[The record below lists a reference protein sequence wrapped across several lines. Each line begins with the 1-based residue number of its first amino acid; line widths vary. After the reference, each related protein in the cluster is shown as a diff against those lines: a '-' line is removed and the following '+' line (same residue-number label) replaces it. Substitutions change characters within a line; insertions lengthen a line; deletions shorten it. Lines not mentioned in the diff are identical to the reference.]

1 MRRVTARPMEQP
13 SGREFDFPPTSGV
26 WSGWFGLVFVAG
38 TITVIAWHGFTPLG
52 VRFTVGLVLA
62 GVLIYAFMLRPRI
75 QVRGG
80 AVRLVNP
87 FHVVEIPLPLVRS
100 VLVRSATYIFVGD
113 RRKKYVGVAVGRD
126 PRDLTRSR
134 NGTWTVG
141 RGSESFAGYRR
152 PDGSAPPPVAL
163 QVPDILE
170 EWVERL
176 ARDARAHDDGH
187 DLRVE
192 RTLIWPLILPTLAL
206 AVLLAVV
213 VAAA

>member
-1 MRRVTARPMEQP
+1 M
-13 SGREFDFPPTSGV
+13 GREFDFPPTSGV

-38 TITVIAWHGFTPLG
+38 TIVVIGWHGFTPLG
-52 VRFTVGLVLA
+52 IRFTVGLALA

-80 AVRLVNP
+80 ALRLVNP
-87 FHVVEIPLPLVRS
+87 FHEVEIPLALVRT
-100 VLVRSATYIFVGD
+100 VVVRSATYVFVGE
-113 RRKKYVGVAVGRD
+113 RRRRYVGVAVGRD

-134 NGTWTVG
+134 NGTWTVS

-152 PDGSAPPPVAL
+152 PDGSAPARVPL

-170 EWVERL
+170 EWVDRL
-176 ARDARAHDDGH
+176 AREARTRADGRDVEG
-187 DLRVE
+187 DLEVA

-213 VAAA
+213 VTTA

>member
-1 MRRVTARPMEQP
+1 M
-13 SGREFDFPPTSGV
+13 GREFDFPPTSGV
-26 WSGWFGLVFVAG
+26 WSGWFGLAFVAG

-52 VRFTVGLVLA
+52 VQFTVGLVLA

-80 AVRLVNP
+80 RVRLVNP

-100 VLVRSATYIFVGD
+100 VLVRSATYVFVGE

-134 NGTWTVG
+134 NGTWTVS

-152 PDGSAPPPVAL
+152 PDGSSPTAGRAAGARHPRGVGRAARPRRTGARRREATSGSSAP
-163 QVPDILE
+163 
-170 EWVERL
+170 
-176 ARDARAHDDGH
+176 
-187 DLRVE
+187 
-192 RTLIWPLILPTLAL
+192 
-206 AVLLAVV
+206 
-213 VAAA
+213 

>member
-1 MRRVTARPMEQP
+1 MRRVTARPMEP
-13 SGREFDFPPTSGV
+13 PRGREFDFPPTSGV
-26 WSGWFGLVFVAG
+26 WSGWFGLAFVAG

-52 VRFTVGLVLA
+52 VRFTVGLLLA

-80 AVRLVNP
+80 ALRLVNP
-87 FHVVEIPLPLVRS
+87 FHVIEIPLPLVRS

-141 RGSESFAGYRR
+141 RGSESFTGYRR

-163 QVPDILE
+163 QVPDIVE

-176 ARDARAHDDGH
+176 ARDARAHHDGD

-192 RTLIWPLILPTLAL
+192 RTLIWPLIVPTVAL

>member
-1 MRRVTARPMEQP
+1 MGRVTARPMEP
-13 SGREFDFPPTSGV
+13 PKGREFDFPPTSGV

-52 VRFTVGLVLA
+52 VRFIVGLVLA

-87 FHVVEIPLPLVRS
+87 FDVVEIPLPLVRS
-100 VLVRSATYIFVGD
+100 VLVRSATYVFVDD

-134 NGTWTVG
+134 NGTWIVG
-141 RGSESFAGYRR
+141 RGSESFTGYRR
-152 PDGSAPPPVAL
+152 PDGSAPAPVAL

-176 ARDARAHDDGH
+176 ARDARAHDDGD
-187 DLRVE
+187 DLKVE

-213 VAAA
+213 VMAA